1 MDAQSMNAR
10 LDRLEQAIFAR
21 FDQISTEVAA
31 LDRKVTSLQEFVLEF
46 RAETIQRFEHLENRV
61 DMMLLTVQSFDARV
75 PALTK
80 AVMDMQVRMGKLEKP
95 AA

>member
-1 MDAQSMNAR
+1 
-10 LDRLEQAIFAR
+10 
-21 FDQISTEVAA
+21 
-31 LDRKVTSLQEFVLEF
+31 
-46 RAETIQRFEHLENRV
+46 V

-75 PALTK
+75 PAITK